1 MTVEERMAIIK
12 NKAEQSKNEAQ
23 IKADAEERERF
34 ELMEQIK
41 DLINRIEDLCKLA
54 NACLENG
61 IEIPCNKQFSFD
73 YNSGE
78 KWGYPYEFIAEEI
91 RHHVGFFTPKFEWNN
106 NGKKTFTEPFRY
118 IGIKNGG
125 ACGVWDFRTDGVAVE
140 SINNTDY
147 DKGKMAEPRIRDMKQ
162 FLKEFPLF
170 EQGFLNWIDSLQ

>member
-12 NKAEQSKNEAQ
+12 NKAEQDKNEAQ
-23 IKADAEERERF
+23 AKADAEERERF
-34 ELMEQIK
+34 ELEEQIR
-41 DLINRIEDLCKLA
+41 DLLNRIRDLCQLA
-54 NACLENG
+54 NACIENG
-61 IEIPCNKQFSFD
+61 IKIPTNSQFSSE

-78 KWGYPYEFIAEEI
+78 KWGYPYEFIAEGI
-91 RHHVGFFTPKFEWNN
+91 RHHVGFFTPKREWR
-106 NGKKTFTEPFRY
+106 NGEQVFTEPFRY

-125 ACGVWDFRTDGVAVE
+125 ACGVWDFRTDGVTVE

-147 DKGKMAEPRIRDMKQ
+147 DRGKTTKPRIQDMKK